1 MRLDHTEV
9 LLWCGGGSNSTEGLT
24 LDIGTQVFDI
34 EGNGAIVVVGDLPG
48 ASKAIVGKPVLGVI
62 AGGTAVTRR

>member
-1 MRLDHTEV
+1 M
-9 LLWCGGGSNSTEGLT
+9 
-24 LDIGTQVFDI
+24 FDI